1 MLDDHTKNQ
10 VNIYTEKKVLE
21 ELWNEIYVVNR
32 LTDTRER
39 HNIRYRQATMT
50 AMRIHGNLPLSTI
63 GQIFNKNHAT
73 IINAVRNHKSDIDFD
88 KIYRQ
93 IYFSIERL
101 VKDAL
106 DNYNLRVIEVDSQ
119 LNDKMNYN
127 SVVKVYR
134 NHITELEKEN
144 LALKIEAEEATNK
157 YNNLIKQFKI
167 INDRNDSL
175 NVLVKKYKNLI

>member
-1 MLDDHTKNQ
+1 MLDDTTREQ
-10 VNIYTEKKVLE
+10 VSVYTEKKVLQ
-21 ELWNEIYVVNR
+21 ELWNEIYVVNS

-63 GQIFNKNHAT
+63 GKIFNKNHAT
-73 IINAVRNHKSDIDFD
+73 IINAVRNHKSDIEYD
-88 KIYRQ
+88 KIYKQ

-106 DNYNLRVIEVDSQ
+106 DDYNLRVIEIDSK
-119 LNDKMNYN
+119 LDKEMNYA

-175 NVLVKKYKNLI
+175 NGLVKKYKNLI

>member
-1 MLDDHTKNQ
+1 MLDDTTKDQ
-10 VNIYTEKKVLE
+10 VNIYTEKKVLQ
-21 ELWNEIYVVNR
+21 ELWNEIYVVNS

-39 HNIRYRQATMT
+39 HNVRYRQAAMS

-63 GQIFNKNHAT
+63 GKIFNKNHAT
-73 IINAVRNHKSDIDFD
+73 IINAVRNHKSDIEFD
-88 KIYRQ
+88 KTYKQ

-106 DNYNLRVIEVDSQ
+106 DDYSLRIIDIDSQ
-119 LNDKMNYN
+119 LDREMNYA